1 MHPHPRRKEQSM
13 HAPRSGRLPRGT
25 GLSSRRS
32 PHRSPGRAHWLLVGA
47 VALSGLLTLT
57 SCSSSGSSGSGGT
70 TTLVVQN
77 GAGGATGELNAYAQ
91 LNKEFE
97 KAHPKVK
104 IKFVT
109 KSFDEQV
116 STAKLQLS
124 GSNPPDVTQTNQ
136 GYQAMGTFVKA
147 GLLVKLD
154 PYAKKYGWVTRQS
167 SKLLELNGHFS
178 KDGVQMG
185 TGPLWGISVTNPW
198 VGLLMNTELGTQ
210 VGISGPPTTFAELE
224 QDLAAAKA
232 KGVIPFQ
239 FGSSNGEMPAW
250 LLTELVLAKGG
261 PDAVNNIVFHRNNP
275 TMESPAVR
283 WAVQRLQSWAKQG
296 YFAPNYTAYKTD
308 EALNNFAGGKGLF
321 DLVGAWLMP
330 LPGSA
335 EATKKFTMVPLPSVS
350 GSSSTP
356 SAIAAGDMPWT
367 IPTHSKHHD
376 LAAEWINFV
385 ATQHAADLFLASG
398 NVPSYA
404 PADLESR
411 LASANLPRPSA
422 DAVRNGL
429 TVIDKGSPVPFID
442 WSAPDVY
449 DAIKS
454 GFESLAGGSMSVD
467 SFVSKLQAA
476 YGPYVKGLK

>member
-1 MHPHPRRKEQSM
+1 MQVSGSARAQRRRGLSLR
-13 HAPRSGRLPRGT
+13 RSG
-25 GLSSRRS
+25 
-32 PHRSPGRAHWLLVGA
+32 WLVAGA
-47 VALSGLLTLT
+47 AALAGVLALSA
-57 SCSSSGSSGSGGT
+57 CSSNGSSGTSGT

-77 GAGGATGELNAYAQ
+77 GAGGATGELRAYAE

-97 KAHPKVK
+97 KAHPNVK

-147 GLLVKLD
+147 GLLVNLD
-154 PYAKKYGWVTRQS
+154 SYAKKYGWVTRQS

-178 KDGVQMG
+178 ADGVHMG

-198 VGLLMNTELGTQ
+198 VGLLMNTDLGKQ
-210 VGISGPPTTFAELE
+210 LGISAPPTTFAELD
-224 QDLAAAKA
+224 QDLATAKA
-232 KGVIPFQ
+232 KGAIPFQ
-239 FGSSNGEMPAW
+239 FASSNGEMPAW

-261 PDAVNNIVFHRNNP
+261 PSAVNDIVFHRNNP
-275 TMESPAVR
+275 TMETPAVQ
-283 WAVQRLQSWAKQG
+283 WAAQTLQSWAKNG
-296 YFAPNYTAYKTD
+296 YFSPNYTAYQTD
-308 EALNNFAGGKGLF
+308 EAISKFSQGKGLF
-321 DLVGAWLMP
+321 CLAGAWLMP

-335 EATKKFTMVPLPSVS
+335 AATKKFTMVPLPAVS
-350 GSSSTP
+350 SGQL

-385 ATQHAADLFLASG
+385 ASPHAADVFLASG

-404 PADLESR
+404 PSDLSSQ
-411 LASANLPRPSA
+411 LAKAKLPRPSE

-429 TVIDKGSPVPFID
+429 NVIDNGSPVPFLD

-454 GFESLAGGSMSVD
+454 GFESLANGATSPSA
-467 SFVSKLQAA
+467 FTAQLQAA